1 MIVDLKP
8 YFQLIQIHHKL
19 PSKHRFNDLLGRL
32 STMADPVNEDRMR
45 VDPLTRQCLTRFLA
59 KRLQSSSSSQG
70 VA

>member
-8 YFQLIQIHHKL
+8 YFQLIQVHHKL

-32 STMADPVNEDRMR
+32 STMADPANDRMR

-59 KRLQSSSSSQG
+59 RRLQSSSTTQG